1 MVSELRQRFPVTLSM
16 AVGGLVVIILD
27 RRASRAHRRHPARGA
42 SGIATTTVVTSTAI
56 AIPDFWLAMVLVVL
70 FAVKLHLLPAI
81 GYVGITASP
90 IQWATHL
97 YLPWIALGLGG
108 GATLAR
114 QLRSS
119 LIDVLDQDYI
129 RTAEAK
135 GLRRRKIVLKHAL
148 KNASMVPLTLVGLQF
163 AYLLGGTIILETI
176 FAMPGLG
183 LYFYDGLLA
192 KDLPVIQGVTLV
204 YALTFVSHQPDRRRA
219 LRIHQPEGSVGMTG
233 ASGSARRGAQK
244 MRSLSW
250 TRLRLSSS
258 EVPVVVGPCT
268 AAIRA
273 EPRRDGRFLVHRPRR
288 DDGQS
293 SLHGSGRRTPSPSI
307 SNDSIRLRLQPTGW
321 ARTTSAATSSAGSSR
336 AHGSRCRSA
345 WA

>member
-1 MVSELRQRFPVTLSM
+1 MAAYIGRRLLALPPLLLIISMLVFGLSLIIPGDPARTLAGLNAPQSEVDKIRAQLGLNKPVVVQYWDWLIHALHGNLGNSIVANSSVASELRQRFPVTLSM
-16 AVGGLVVIILD
+16 AAGGLVVIILIGVPLGLLAGTRPGSIRD
-27 RRASRAHRRHPARGA
+27 RSA
-42 SGIATTTVVTSTAI
+42 TVVTSAAI
-56 AIPDFWLAMVLVVL
+56 SIPDFWLAMVLVVI

-90 IQWATHL
+90 VQWATHL
-97 YLPWIALGLGG
+97 YLPWIALGLAG

-135 GLRRRKIVLKHAL
+135 GLRRRSIVLKHAL

-183 LYFYDGLLA
+183 LYFYDSLLA

-204 YALTFVSHQPDRRRA
+204 YALTFVIMNLIVD
-219 LRIHQPEGSVGMTG
+219 LLYGLIN
-233 ASGSARRGAQK
+233 
-244 MRSLSW
+244 
-250 TRLRLSSS
+250 
-258 EVPVVVGPCT
+258 
-268 AAIRA
+268 
-273 EPRRDGRFLVHRPRR
+273 PR
-288 DDGQS
+288 
-293 SLHGSGRRTPSPSI
+293 
-307 SNDSIRLRLQPTGW
+307 IRLG
-321 ARTTSAATSSAGSSR
+321 
-336 AHGSRCRSA
+336 
-345 WA
+345 

>member
-1 MVSELRQRFPVTLSM
+1 MAAYIGRRLLALPPMLLIISIVVFGLSVIIPGDPARTIAGLNAPQSEVNRISVQLGLNKPLIVQYWNWLIHALHGNLGNSIAQNSPVVSELRQRFPVTLSM
-16 AVGGLVVIILD
+16 AAGGLVVIILVGVPLGLIAGTRPGSIRD
-27 RRASRAHRRHPARGA
+27 RS
-42 SGIATTTVVTSTAI
+42 TTLVTSTAI
-56 AIPDFWLAMVLVVL
+56 SIPDFWLAMVLVVL

-90 IQWATHL
+90 VQWATHL
-97 YLPWIALGLGG
+97 YLPWIALGLAG

-135 GLRRRKIVLKHAL
+135 GLRRRKIILKHAL

-204 YALTFVSHQPDRRRA
+204 YALTFVSINLIVDVLYGFINPR
-219 LRIHQPEGSVGMTG
+219 V
-233 ASGSARRGAQK
+233 
-244 MRSLSW
+244 
-250 TRLRLSSS
+250 RL
-258 EVPVVVGPCT
+258 G
-268 AAIRA
+268 
-273 EPRRDGRFLVHRPRR
+273 
-288 DDGQS
+288 
-293 SLHGSGRRTPSPSI
+293 
-307 SNDSIRLRLQPTGW
+307 
-321 ARTTSAATSSAGSSR
+321 
-336 AHGSRCRSA
+336 
-345 WA
+345 

>member
-1 MVSELRQRFPVTLSM
+1 MAAYIGRRLLALPPMLLIISIVVFGLSVIIPGDPARTIAGLNAPQSEVNRISAQLGLNKPLIVQYWNWLIHALHGNLGNSIAQNSPVVSELRQRFPVTLSM
-16 AVGGLVVIILD
+16 AAGGLVVIILIGVPLGLIAGTRPGSIRD
-27 RRASRAHRRHPARGA
+27 RS
-42 SGIATTTVVTSTAI
+42 TTLVTSTAI
-56 AIPDFWLAMVLVVL
+56 SIPDFWLAMVLVVL

-97 YLPWIALGLGG
+97 YLPWIALGLAG

-135 GLRRRKIVLKHAL
+135 GLRRRKIILKHAL

-204 YALTFVSHQPDRRRA
+204 YALTFVSINLIVDVLYGFINPR
-219 LRIHQPEGSVGMTG
+219 V
-233 ASGSARRGAQK
+233 
-244 MRSLSW
+244 
-250 TRLRLSSS
+250 RL
-258 EVPVVVGPCT
+258 G
-268 AAIRA
+268 
-273 EPRRDGRFLVHRPRR
+273 
-288 DDGQS
+288 
-293 SLHGSGRRTPSPSI
+293 
-307 SNDSIRLRLQPTGW
+307 
-321 ARTTSAATSSAGSSR
+321 
-336 AHGSRCRSA
+336 
-345 WA
+345 